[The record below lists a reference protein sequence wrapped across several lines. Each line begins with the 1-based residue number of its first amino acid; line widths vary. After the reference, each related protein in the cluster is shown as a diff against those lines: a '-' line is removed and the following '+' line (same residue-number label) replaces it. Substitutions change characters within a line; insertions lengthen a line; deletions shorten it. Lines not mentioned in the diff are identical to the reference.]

1 MGYHFDRHA
10 KPDAKYF
17 WGEVGWGQITF
28 SMIDCDFFENQLGEL
43 HLIEKRGGVG
53 GSIIRITR
61 LPLTA
66 AIVRI

>member
-1 MGYHFDRHA
+1 
-10 KPDAKYF
+10 
-17 WGEVGWGQITF
+17 
-28 SMIDCDFFENQLGEL
+28 MIDCDFFENQLGEL